1 MLRKILG
8 AFTMKKI
15 IAFCW
20 GLLMVCG
27 VNAQYRED
35 WDTYVNE
42 FSDHL
47 SSVMVDLAFGGSTEA
62 RLRPNAI
69 IIRIRVDSIRTNGMP
84 AENQLKKL
92 NIVEDRLV
100 EQLTGRLQAMYTGRF
115 TKDGKRDFYFYSN
128 DTSNYRLAIA
138 EVLDPMHISWLA
150 KAQTDTGYSNY
161 FNVLYPGGKQLE
173 SMKNRRVVDN
183 LKEKGDVLTA
193 PRKINHFIF
202 FKTEKDR
209 KEYAFTVQ
217 DNGFTV
223 ENAGK
228 EIGVNDRPYTLQI
241 SRIDKVDYNSI
252 DKVTLYLWELAVKYS
267 AKYDGWE
274 TFVVKEEGGR

>member
-1 MLRKILG
+1 
-8 AFTMKKI
+8 MKKI
-15 IAFCW
+15 IVFCC
-20 GLLMVCG
+20 GLLLICRA
-27 VNAQYRED
+27 NAQYRED
-35 WDTYVNE
+35 WDTYINE
-42 FSDHL
+42 FENNLL
-47 SSVMVDLAFGGSTEA
+47 SSVAVDLAFANSAEA
-62 RLRPNAI
+62 KLRTNVI
-69 IIRIRVDSIRTNGMP
+69 IVRIRVDSIRNNGMP

-92 NIVEDRLV
+92 NMAEDELAAMF
-100 EQLTGRLQAMYTGRF
+100 TDKFQAIYTGRF

-128 DTSNYRLAIA
+128 DTLNYRIAIA
-138 EVLDPMHISWLA
+138 QTLNPMGISWMA
-150 KAQTDTGYSNY
+150 KAQADTGFSNY
-161 FNVLYPGGKQLE
+161 FNVLYPTDKQLE
-173 SMKNRRVVDN
+173 SIKNRRAVDN

-209 KEYAFTVQ
+209 KDYAFTVQ

-228 EIGVNDRPYTLQI
+228 EMGVIARPYTLEI

-252 DKVTLYLWELAVKYS
+252 DKVTLYLWELALKYS

-274 TFVVKEEGGR
+274 TFVVKANGEE

>member
-1 MLRKILG
+1 
-8 AFTMKKI
+8 MKKI
-15 IAFCW
+15 IAFCC
-20 GLLMVCG
+20 GLLMMCR
-27 VNAQYRED
+27 VNAQYHED

-42 FSDHL
+42 FGNQQL
-47 SSVMVDLAFGGSTEA
+47 SSVMVDLAFGGSAEA
-62 RLRPNAI
+62 KLRTNVI
-69 IIRIRVDSIRTNGMP
+69 IVRIRVDSIRTNGMP
-84 AENQLKKL
+84 AVNQLTRL
-92 NIVEDRLV
+92 NTVEDKLV
-100 EQLTGRLQAMYTGRF
+100 EKLTGSLQAMYTGRF

-138 EVLDPMHISWLA
+138 EVLNPLGISWLA
-150 KAQTDTGYSNY
+150 KAQKDSAYSNY

-183 LKEKGDVLTA
+183 LKEKGDALTA

-202 FKTEKDR
+202 FKTEKER
-209 KEYAFTVQ
+209 KEYAFMVQ

-228 EIGVNDRPYTLQI
+228 EIGVTERPYTLQI
-241 SRIDKVDYNSI
+241 SRIDKVDYDSI
-252 DKVTLYLWELAVKYS
+252 DKVTLYLWELALKYS

-274 TFVVKEEGGR
+274 TFVVRSEDER